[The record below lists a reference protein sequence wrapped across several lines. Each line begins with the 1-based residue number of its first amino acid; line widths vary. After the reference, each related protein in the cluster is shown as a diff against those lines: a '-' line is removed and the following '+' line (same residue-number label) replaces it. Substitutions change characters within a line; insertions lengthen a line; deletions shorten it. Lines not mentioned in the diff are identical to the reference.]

1 MASVGVVLWGFV
13 EVMALDWTLQIPF
26 VKFVLQCL
34 RLMTLCGLE
43 GDKEN
48 LGGNAIVKFE
58 H

>member
-1 MASVGVVLWGFV
+1 MGICGGDGFG
-13 EVMALDWTLQIPF
+13 LDTSNTF
-26 VKFVLQCL
+26 CKVKFVLQCL
-34 RLMTLCGLE
+34 RMMTLCGLE